1 MDENPVV
8 ESNWKAK
15 ALFVGALVGA
25 LVGLGSAYLLVQ
37 RAESQDG
44 EMRMG
49 TGEGIKLGL
58 LVLGLLRQVSQL
70 GEGK

>member
-1 MDENPVV
+1 MEEDLMV

-15 ALFVGALVGA
+15 ALVVGALVGA
-25 LVGLGSAYLLVQ
+25 LVGVGSAYLMIQ
-37 RAESQDG
+37 RAEREDG

>member
-1 MDENPVV
+1 MEEDLVV

-15 ALFVGALVGA
+15 ALVVGALVGA
-25 LVGLGSAYLLVQ
+25 LVGVGSAYLMIQ
-37 RAESQDG
+37 RAEREDG

-49 TGEGIKLGL
+49 AGDGIKLGL

>member
-1 MDENPVV
+1 MEEDLMV

-15 ALFVGALVGA
+15 ALVVGALVGA
-25 LVGLGSAYLLVQ
+25 LVGVGSAYLMIQ
-37 RAESQDG
+37 RAEREDG

-49 TGEGIKLGL
+49 TGDGIKLGL